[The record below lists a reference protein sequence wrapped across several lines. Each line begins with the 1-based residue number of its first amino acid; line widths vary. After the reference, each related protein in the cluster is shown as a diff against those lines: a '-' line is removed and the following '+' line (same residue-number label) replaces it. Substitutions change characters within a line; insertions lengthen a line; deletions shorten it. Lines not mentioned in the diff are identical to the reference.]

1 MSDSLFSI
9 RVFIKVTCI
18 LLLAIMFAT
27 IVRSSVLISQGNQ
40 EIQFKQLQTLTQLL
54 ISQASLSASE
64 LILKEDQ
71 ENLRHLANRL
81 AKENLVADATVYD
94 SKGVKIAASDKA
106 KTVRES
112 LGLDTPLS
120 SAAIGKQQLI
130 EPISSKGSIVG
141 YIRVTF
147 EKGQLTAFSDHH
159 YRNSDRSMLLMIL
172 LSFVSGVL
180 LTLLIHAR
188 K

>member
-18 LLLAIMFAT
+18 LALAIMFAT
-27 IVRSSVLISQGNQ
+27 IVRSSVFISQGNQ
-40 EIQFKQLQTLTQLL
+40 QIQFKQLQTLTQLL
-54 ISQASLSASE
+54 ISQASLNASE
-64 LILKEDQ
+64 LIVKEDQ

-81 AKENLVADATVYD
+81 AKETLVTDVTIYD

-112 LGLDTPLS
+112 LGLDTPLA

-130 EPISSKGSIVG
+130 EPIVSKQSIIG
-141 YIRVTF
+141 YVRVTF

-159 YRNSDRSMLLMIL
+159 YRNSDRSILLMIL
-172 LSFVSGVL
+172 LSFASGVM
-180 LTLLIHAR
+180 LTLLLR
-188 K
+188 MKK